1 MWASSRVWGGVAEY
15 GGASSRVWAEQAA
28 GYGWGKQQGMGG
40 ASSRI
45 RVDKQQG
52 MGEWQ
57 GQVAHVIKITV
68 KSALTPL
75 LQIIKFLPLTPC
87 TKVTLHQ
94 TKKYQLLESSKMS
107 RPYNITDPDLFAA
120 INSTINLG
128 QFLLL
133 TLPAIILNVVCIV
146 ALLLA
151 KTIKRKVRA
160 AIINILAAEMFNLL
174 GSTILYAGYPIRVT
188 NNDVLAASCP
198 TGIAI
203 SIFGL
208 NSDLLGIA
216 IYAIAVYIFIKYDIR
231 KLKWSV
237 LITFI
242 TISWA
247 VCFIFSVALFFL
259 IGRNLQKVDNGFCV
273 FDDQEINTAIIISQ
287 LSGALLVLATV
298 VVVVIFDI
306 LIFYYVRRNVADEN
320 VQAKKAVV
328 KILAYHSVKMF
339 GILSQFIVGAVLF
352 PLLSRVDSF
361 IVAIA
366 VEYILNILY
375 SATSLLTPI
384 MSLVLLQPLR
394 DALKEKC
401 PCCMQR
407 AVTSPPQIEAGI
419 EMTERQNTSRN
430 TIVKEIANSLSHL
443 P

>member
-1 MWASSRVWGGVAEY
+1 
-15 GGASSRVWAEQAA
+15 
-28 GYGWGKQQGMGG
+28 
-40 ASSRI
+40 
-45 RVDKQQG
+45 
-52 MGEWQ
+52 
-57 GQVAHVIKITV
+57 
-68 KSALTPL
+68 
-75 LQIIKFLPLTPC
+75 
-87 TKVTLHQ
+87 
-94 TKKYQLLESSKMS
+94 MS
-107 RPYNITDPDLFAA
+107 RSHNITDPDLFAA
-120 INSTINLG
+120 INSTIHIG

-151 KTIKRKVRA
+151 KTIKWKVRA
-160 AIINILAAEMFNLL
+160 AIINIFAAEMMNLL
-174 GSTILYAGYPIRVT
+174 GTAILYVGYPIRVT
-188 NNDVLAASCP
+188 NNDPLAVSCP

-203 SIFGL
+203 ATFGV

-237 LITFI
+237 FITFI
-242 TISWA
+242 TISWG
-247 VCFIFSVALFFL
+247 VCFIISVALFFI
-259 IGRNLQKVDNGFCV
+259 IGRTLQKVDNGFCV
-273 FDDQEINTAIIISQ
+273 FDHQKIETAIIIGQ
-287 LSGALLVLATV
+287 LSNALLTLATV

-328 KILAYHSVKMF
+328 KILAYHSVKM
-339 GILSQFIVGAVLF
+339 IALLSQFIVGAVLT
-352 PLLSRVDSF
+352 PSLSRPDNFVL
-361 IVAIA
+361 IIAI
-366 VEYILNILY
+366 EYILNILY

-401 PCCMQR
+401 PCCVQN
-407 AVTSPPQIEAGI
+407 AVTSPPQMAAGI

-430 TIVKEIANSLSHL
+430 TIVKEVSLSHL

>member
-1 MWASSRVWGGVAEY
+1 
-15 GGASSRVWAEQAA
+15 
-28 GYGWGKQQGMGG
+28 MGG
-40 ASSRI
+40 ASSRGGGSD
-45 RVDKQQG
+45 RVLGGGSGRVWAGQAAGYGGSGRGK
-52 MGEWQ
+52 WQ
-57 GQVAHVIKITV
+57 KFAHVLQITV

-94 TKKYQLLESSKMS
+94 TKQLQSLESSKMS
-107 RPYNITDPDLFAA
+107 RPHNITDPDLFAA
-120 INSTINLG
+120 INSTIHVG

-133 TLPAIILNVVCIV
+133 TLPAIILNAVCIV
-146 ALLLA
+146 TLLLA

-160 AIINILAAEMFNLL
+160 AIINIFAAEMMNLL
-174 GSTILYAGYPIRVT
+174 GSAILYVGYPIRVT
-188 NNDVLAASCP
+188 NNDALAASCT
-198 TGIAI
+198 TGIATI
-203 SIFGL
+203 AFGV

-242 TISWA
+242 TISWG
-247 VCFIFSVALFFL
+247 VCFIFSVALFFI

-273 FDDQEINTAIIISQ
+273 FDNQEIDTALIISQ
-287 LSGALLVLATV
+287 LSSALLILATV

-328 KILAYHSVKMF
+328 KILGYHSVKMF

-352 PLLSRVDSF
+352 PLLSHLDSF
-361 IVAIA
+361 VAAIA
-366 VEYILNILY
+366 IEYILNILY

-401 PCCMQR
+401 PCCVQR
-407 AVTSPPQIEAGI
+407 AVATEPQIGAGI
-419 EMTERQNTSRN
+419 EMTLRQNTSRN
-430 TIVKEIANSLSHL
+430 TIVKEVSLSHL